1 MYIEEFKKSYIWILI
16 KKYIYEVL
24 NICKMKNTIIEYC
37 KKCGIIILM
46 CGILKQKCNIQY
58 AEHSKG
64 GEKWKKN
71 FLWVMTK

>member
-1 MYIEEFKKSYIWILI
+1 
-16 KKYIYEVL
+16 
-24 NICKMKNTIIEYC
+24 MKNTIIEYC

-64 GEKWKKN
+64 GEK
-71 FLWVMTK
+71 